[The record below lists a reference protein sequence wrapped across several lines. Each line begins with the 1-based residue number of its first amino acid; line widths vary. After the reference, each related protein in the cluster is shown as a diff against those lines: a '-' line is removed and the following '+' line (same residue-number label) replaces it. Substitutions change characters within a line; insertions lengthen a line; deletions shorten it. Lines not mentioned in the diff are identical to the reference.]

1 MGYWE
6 GFDTAFRAFRKKEMQ
21 KDIEVKLD
29 RIFERLV
36 DLIPRINKAE
46 DYISSLKSRVKDLE
60 NRKPEVINISNHE
73 VKNTDIK
80 DLEQTCKLL
89 VKNLEIIENR
99 IATISKN
106 LSVLATAS
114 LTEQKVLN
122 MIDNRIRLFNKGKI
136 KWLEH

>member
-1 MGYWE
+1 
-6 GFDTAFRAFRKKEMQ
+6 MQ

-60 NRKPEVINISNHE
+60 NRKPEVKVNPE

-122 MIDNRIRLFNKGKI
+122 MIDDRIRLFNKGKI
-136 KWLEH
+136 K

>member
-1 MGYWE
+1 
-6 GFDTAFRAFRKKEMQ
+6 MQ

-60 NRKPEVINISNHE
+60 NRKPEVKVNPE

-99 IATISKN
+99 IAVISKN

-136 KWLEH
+136 K

>member
-1 MGYWE
+1 
-6 GFDTAFRAFRKKEMQ
+6 MQ

-36 DLIPRINKAE
+36 DLIPRMNNAE
-46 DYISSLKSRVKDLE
+46 DYIISLKSRVKDLE
-60 NRKPEVINISNHE
+60 NRKSEVKSNPE

-89 VKNLEIIENR
+89 GKNLEIAENR

-136 KWLEH
+136 K

>member
-1 MGYWE
+1 
-6 GFDTAFRAFRKKEMQ
+6 MQ
-21 KDIEVKLD
+21 EKDIEVKLD

-60 NRKPEVINISNHE
+60 NRKQEVKVNPE

-136 KWLEH
+136 K

>member
-1 MGYWE
+1 
-6 GFDTAFRAFRKKEMQ
+6 MQ
-21 KDIEVKLD
+21 EKDIEIKLD

-46 DYISSLKSRVKDLE
+46 DYIISLKSRVKDLE
-60 NRKPEVINISNHE
+60 NRKPEVKSNPE

-80 DLEQTCKLL
+80 DLEKTCKLL
-89 VKNLEIIENR
+89 EKNLEIAENR

-136 KWLEH
+136 K

>member
-1 MGYWE
+1 
-6 GFDTAFRAFRKKEMQ
+6 MQ

-60 NRKPEVINISNHE
+60 NRKPEVINISNQE
-73 VKNTDIK
+73 VKNADFQ
-80 DLEQTCKLL
+80 DLEKTCKTLG
-89 VKNLEIIENR
+89 KNLEIIENR

-106 LSVLATAS
+106 LSVLATVS
-114 LTEQKVLN
+114 LTEQTAINL
-122 MIDNRIRLFNKGKI
+122 IDSRIRLFLKGKI
-136 KWLEH
+136 K

>member
-1 MGYWE
+1 
-6 GFDTAFRAFRKKEMQ
+6 MQ

-60 NRKPEVINISNHE
+60 NRKPEVKVNPE

-136 KWLEH
+136 K

>member
-1 MGYWE
+1 
-6 GFDTAFRAFRKKEMQ
+6 MQ

-60 NRKPEVINISNHE
+60 NRKPEVINISNQE
-73 VKNTDIK
+73 VKNTDLQ
-80 DLEQTCKLL
+80 DLEKTCKTLG
-89 VKNLEIIENR
+89 KNLEIIENR

-106 LSVLATAS
+106 LSVLTTVS
-114 LTEQKVLN
+114 LTEQTAINL
-122 MIDNRIRLFNKGKI
+122 IDSRIRLFLKGKM
-136 KWLEH
+136 K

>member
-1 MGYWE
+1 
-6 GFDTAFRAFRKKEMQ
+6 MQ

-106 LSVLATAS
+106 LSVLATTS

-136 KWLEH
+136 K

>member
-1 MGYWE
+1 
-6 GFDTAFRAFRKKEMQ
+6 MQ
-21 KDIEVKLD
+21 EKDIEVKLD

-36 DLIPRINKAE
+36 DLIPRMNNAE
-46 DYISSLKSRVKDLE
+46 DYIISLKSRVKDLE
-60 NRKPEVINISNHE
+60 NRKLEVKNNPE

-80 DLEQTCKLL
+80 DLEKTCKLL
-89 VKNLEIIENR
+89 GKNLEIAENR

-136 KWLEH
+136 K

>member
-1 MGYWE
+1 
-6 GFDTAFRAFRKKEMQ
+6 MQ

-60 NRKPEVINISNHE
+60 NRKPEVINISNHK

-80 DLEQTCKLL
+80 DLEKTCKLL
-89 VKNLEIIENR
+89 GKNLEIIENR
-99 IATISKN
+99 IAVISKN

-122 MIDNRIRLFNKGKI
+122 MIDDRIRLFNKGKI
-136 KWLEH
+136 K

>member
-1 MGYWE
+1 
-6 GFDTAFRAFRKKEMQ
+6 MQ

-60 NRKPEVINISNHE
+60 NRKPEVKVNPE

-89 VKNLEIIENR
+89 VKNLEILENR
-99 IATISKN
+99 IAVISKN
-106 LSVLATAS
+106 LSVLATSS

-136 KWLEH
+136 K

>member
-1 MGYWE
+1 
-6 GFDTAFRAFRKKEMQ
+6 MQ

-60 NRKPEVINISNHE
+60 NRKPEVVNISNQE
-73 VKNTDIK
+73 VKNTDLQ
-80 DLEQTCKLL
+80 DLEKTWKTLG
-89 VKNLEIIENR
+89 KNLEILENR

-122 MIDNRIRLFNKGKI
+122 MIDNRIRLFLKGKI
-136 KWLEH
+136 K

>member
-1 MGYWE
+1 
-6 GFDTAFRAFRKKEMQ
+6 MQ

-73 VKNTDIK
+73 VKKTDIK
-80 DLEQTCKLL
+80 DLEKTCKTLG
-89 VKNLEIIENR
+89 KNLEIIENR

-106 LSVLATAS
+106 LSVLATVS
-114 LTEQKVLN
+114 LTEQNAINL
-122 MIDNRIRLFNKGKI
+122 IDSRIRLFLKGKM
-136 KWLEH
+136 K

>member
-1 MGYWE
+1 
-6 GFDTAFRAFRKKEMQ
+6 MQ

-60 NRKPEVINISNHE
+60 NRKPEVKVNPE

-122 MIDNRIRLFNKGKI
+122 LIDDRIRLFNKGKI
-136 KWLEH
+136 K

>member
-1 MGYWE
+1 
-6 GFDTAFRAFRKKEMQ
+6 MQ

-36 DLIPRINKAE
+36 DLIPRMNNAE

-60 NRKPEVINISNHE
+60 NRKPEVKSNPE

-80 DLEQTCKLL
+80 DLEKTCKLL
-89 VKNLEIIENR
+89 GKNLEIAENR

-136 KWLEH
+136 K

>member
-1 MGYWE
+1 
-6 GFDTAFRAFRKKEMQ
+6 MQ

-60 NRKPEVINISNHE
+60 NRKPEVKVNPE

-99 IATISKN
+99 IAVISKN
-106 LSVLATAS
+106 LSDLATAS

-136 KWLEH
+136 K

>member
-1 MGYWE
+1 
-6 GFDTAFRAFRKKEMQ
+6 MQ

-36 DLIPRINKAE
+36 DLIPRINKME

-60 NRKPEVINISNHE
+60 NRKPEVKVNPK

-99 IATISKN
+99 IAVISKN

-136 KWLEH
+136 K

>member
-1 MGYWE
+1 
-6 GFDTAFRAFRKKEMQ
+6 MQ

-46 DYISSLKSRVKDLE
+46 DYISSLKSRIKDLE
-60 NRKPEVINISNHE
+60 NRKPEVKVNPE

-80 DLEQTCKLL
+80 DLEKTCKLL
-89 VKNLEIIENR
+89 GKNLEIAENR

-136 KWLEH
+136 K

>member
-1 MGYWE
+1 
-6 GFDTAFRAFRKKEMQ
+6 MQ

-46 DYISSLKSRVKDLE
+46 DYISSLKSWVKDLE
-60 NRKPEVINISNHE
+60 NRKPEVVKSNHE

-89 VKNLEIIENR
+89 VKNLEILENR
-99 IATISKN
+99 IAVISKN

-122 MIDNRIRLFNKGKI
+122 LIDDRIRLFNKGKI
-136 KWLEH
+136 K

>member
-1 MGYWE
+1 
-6 GFDTAFRAFRKKEMQ
+6 MQ

-60 NRKPEVINISNHE
+60 NRKPEVKVNPE

-89 VKNLEIIENR
+89 VKNLEILENR
-99 IATISKN
+99 IAVISKN

-122 MIDNRIRLFNKGKI
+122 LIDDRIRLFNKGKI
-136 KWLEH
+136 K

>member
-1 MGYWE
+1 
-6 GFDTAFRAFRKKEMQ
+6 MQ

-36 DLIPRINKAE
+36 DLIPRINKME

-60 NRKPEVINISNHE
+60 NRKPEAKVNPE

-80 DLEQTCKLL
+80 NLEQTCKLL

-99 IATISKN
+99 IAVISKN

-136 KWLEH
+136 K

>member
-1 MGYWE
+1 
-6 GFDTAFRAFRKKEMQ
+6 MQ
-21 KDIEVKLD
+21 EKDIEVKLD

-36 DLIPRINKAE
+36 DLIPRINNAE
-46 DYISSLKSRVKDLE
+46 DYIISLKSRVKDLE
-60 NRKPEVINISNHE
+60 NRKPEVKVNPE

-80 DLEQTCKLL
+80 DLEKTCKLL
-89 VKNLEIIENR
+89 GKNLEIAENR

-136 KWLEH
+136 K

>member
-1 MGYWE
+1 
-6 GFDTAFRAFRKKEMQ
+6 MQ

-60 NRKPEVINISNHE
+60 NRKPEVKVNPE

-89 VKNLEIIENR
+89 VKNLEILENR
-99 IATISKN
+99 IAVISKN

-136 KWLEH
+136 K

>member
-1 MGYWE
+1 
-6 GFDTAFRAFRKKEMQ
+6 MQ
-21 KDIEVKLD
+21 EKDIEVKLD

-60 NRKPEVINISNHE
+60 NRKPEVKVNPE

-136 KWLEH
+136 K

>member
-1 MGYWE
+1 
-6 GFDTAFRAFRKKEMQ
+6 MQ
-21 KDIEVKLD
+21 EKDIEVKLD

-36 DLIPRINKAE
+36 DLIPRINNAE
-46 DYISSLKSRVKDLE
+46 DYIISLKSRVKDLE
-60 NRKPEVINISNHE
+60 NRKPEVKVNPE

-89 VKNLEIIENR
+89 VKNLEIAENR

-136 KWLEH
+136 K

>member
-1 MGYWE
+1 
-6 GFDTAFRAFRKKEMQ
+6 MQ

-60 NRKPEVINISNHE
+60 NRKPEVKVNPE

-80 DLEQTCKLL
+80 DLEKTCKLL
-89 VKNLEIIENR
+89 GKNLEIIENR

-136 KWLEH
+136 K

>member
-1 MGYWE
+1 
-6 GFDTAFRAFRKKEMQ
+6 MQ

-60 NRKPEVINISNHE
+60 NRKPEVKVNPE

-89 VKNLEIIENR
+89 VKNLEILENR
-99 IATISKN
+99 IAVISKN

-122 MIDNRIRLFNKGKI
+122 MIDDRIRLFNKGKI
-136 KWLEH
+136 K

>member
-1 MGYWE
+1 
-6 GFDTAFRAFRKKEMQ
+6 MQ

-60 NRKPEVINISNHE
+60 NRKPEVKVNPE

-99 IATISKN
+99 VATISKN

-122 MIDNRIRLFNKGKI
+122 MIDDRIRLFNKGKI
-136 KWLEH
+136 K

>member
-1 MGYWE
+1 
-6 GFDTAFRAFRKKEMQ
+6 MQ

-60 NRKPEVINISNHE
+60 NRKPEVKVNPE

-80 DLEQTCKLL
+80 DLEKTCKLL
-89 VKNLEIIENR
+89 GKNLEIAENR

-136 KWLEH
+136 K

>member
-1 MGYWE
+1 
-6 GFDTAFRAFRKKEMQ
+6 MQ

-60 NRKPEVINISNHE
+60 NRKPEVKVNPE

-80 DLEQTCKLL
+80 DWEQICKLL

-99 IATISKN
+99 IAVISKN

-122 MIDNRIRLFNKGKI
+122 MIDDRIRLFNKGKI
-136 KWLEH
+136 K